1 MNPAPSA
8 MREVIRT
15 VTVSYPVP
23 FMLAAL
29 LTFALGCFSLTA
41 VIHGGIE
48 WLIALV
54 GGLAALMAFGLAGYA
69 VLRKPELLRS
79 ERYSLLQRYID
90 VLGHSDMDAAA
101 QERLGKL
108 ISSFAEEPQP
118 KKAIV
123 RSRPARR
130 NNDG

>member
-1 MNPAPSA
+1 MSLPPGA

-29 LTFALGCFSLTA
+29 LTFALGCFGLSAAAHDGLA
-41 VIHGGIE
+41 
-48 WLIALV
+48 WLLGAI
-54 GGLAALMAFGLAGYA
+54 GGLASLIAFGLAGYA

-79 ERYSLLQRYID
+79 ERYSLMHRYMD
-90 VLGHSDMDAAA
+90 VLDNSDMDAAT
-101 QERLGKL
+101 QERLGQM
-108 ISSFAEEPQP
+108 ISGFAEEPRP
-118 KKAIV
+118 KKAV
-123 RSRPARR
+123 TRTRPTQR